1 MLQNYFF
8 CHDIEG
14 SITQFV
20 PRKPF
25 QPSLIFM
32 SLTGKGVED
41 LPGVLSVGGLLTF
54 LTNIRLG

>member
-1 MLQNYFF
+1 MR
-8 CHDIEG
+8 
-14 SITQFV
+14 QFV

-32 SLTGKGVED
+32 SLAGKGVED
-41 LPGVLSVGGLLTF
+41 LPGVLSVGGLLAF